1 MRKGVEFWLRVAITL
16 ALVLLVI
23 AAPSVLL
30 PFIVLPDCCSY
41 FCTLRFRIPGIH

>member
-30 PFIVLPDCCSY
+30 PFIVGFLMILPLS
-41 FCTLRFRIPGIH
+41 FPLHFL

>member
-30 PFIVLPDCCSY
+30 PFIVPEKYMPCPRN
-41 FCTLRFRIPGIH
+41 TG